1 LLIIETQVINFNS
14 TGFIDWGTYNHVIP
28 VVSIFGIIDEADQL
42 NRENGVTGLALAPSR
57 EGLIWLLHRLGF
69 TSVEVIALPAD
80 PYEQLATG
88 ERIVV
93 VAKK

>member
-88 ERIVV
+88 KRIVV